1 MFQRLLI
8 VALFVVIAIMVVRS
22 IANRMNWRGWTGR
35 GRSEIRGNW
44 QVVEPLGRLGR
55 TADRALRSALKLEAE
70 DERRKVAV
78 LFDVAH
84 RAVRGLPLDPA
95 ELRACAGRGTGTR
108 SCGALRGPRRCT
120 LPDGCCTRRTACRT
134 PTPTCTLTR
143 SSRSPFRPTGRFSR
157 RTPEWNCL
165 RNERWRRCRTRRR
178 RIRTA
183 DTPILANWE
192 RSTFTTRPTSP
203 CSKFPSGALPDGAIL
218 PLLQLLLATEDE
230 RRPDNGVS
238 VDALLARYGERICA
252 GAVHCMIRPESTGQ
266 RGPTA
271 YSPALFRLIG
281 TWPRASAEPLFRAAL
296 ESGWNDS
303 TRFLPDAGWAQDL
316 RVVFRDSPYGAPT

>member
-95 ELRACAGRGTGTR
+95 ELRACADEAPEPVRAGLYADEAVHAPGWLLYAADRVQDAHPDMYAYEVKQITLSAYREIFPSDTGMELPPERTLAPVPYEAPPDSDSR
-108 SCGALRGPRRCT
+108 YAHLGKLGAEYIHDPAYVAL
-120 LPDGCCTRRTACRT
+120 L
-134 PTPTCTLTR
+134 
-143 SSRSPFRPTGRFSR
+143 
-157 RTPEWNCL
+157 E
-165 RNERWRRCRTRRR
+165 
-178 RIRTA
+178 I
-183 DTPILANWE
+183 
-192 RSTFTTRPTSP
+192 
-203 CSKFPSGALPDGAIL
+203 PSGALPDGAIL